1 MLNVFARPSISRALV
16 PLGARLARAG
26 VTPDAITI
34 IGTLGAVGGALAF
47 FCNGRFFVGTLVI
60 WFFVMLDMVDGA
72 VARARGVST
81 RFGAVLDST
90 ADRVADAAVF
100 GSLTWWFAGR
110 GGSRGLVLACLLCLV
125 LGSLTSYVKAR
136 AEGIGL
142 TANVGVAE
150 RAERLIIALVGTGLD
165 GLGVPYVQAFALWLL
180 VGLSAI
186 TVGQRVVVVYRQSAA
201 AGPLPLGPPAASAP
215 PAGPAPSGD
224 VAPPAGVAAGAGSLP
239 VGEPAAPANA
249 APGGA
254 GPANAAPGGAA
265 PGGSGGVAPVA
276 PTGPARP
283 A

>member
-1 MLNVFARPSISRALV
+1 MLNVFARPSIARAAT
-16 PLGARLARAG
+16 PLGGWLARAG

-34 IGTLGAVGGALAF
+34 VGTLGAVAGALGF
-47 FCNGRFFVGTLVI
+47 FCRGVFFVGTLVI
-60 WFFVMLDMVDGA
+60 WFFVMLDIVDGA
-72 VARARGVST
+72 VARARGTST

-100 GSLTWWFAGR
+100 GSLAWWFAGR
-110 GGSRGLVLACLLCLV
+110 GASRELVLACLLCLV

-180 VGLSAI
+180 VGLSTI
-186 TVGQRVVVVYRQSAA
+186 TVGQRLVVVYRQSVLAGPVPLAPPSGGPDGPTDPAPA
-201 AGPLPLGPPAASAP
+201 AGP
-215 PAGPAPSGD
+215 PAGPGTG
-224 VAPPAGVAAGAGSLP
+224 PAP
-239 VGEPAAPANA
+239 VGPA
-249 APGGA
+249 
-254 GPANAAPGGAA
+254 
-265 PGGSGGVAPVA
+265 
-276 PTGPARP
+276 GPARP